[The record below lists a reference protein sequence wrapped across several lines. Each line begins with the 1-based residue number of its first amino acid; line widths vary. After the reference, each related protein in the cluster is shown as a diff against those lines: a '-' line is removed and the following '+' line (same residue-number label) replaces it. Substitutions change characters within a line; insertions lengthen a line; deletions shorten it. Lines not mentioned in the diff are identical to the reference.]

1 MSEFLKHDSVKLLW
15 RQSILAAE
23 ERLALTLPLHLEE
36 YLTELL
42 IRFSDKP
49 DLAQQLLAKN
59 FLKAQQQKTPLRVMQ
74 LQTVGDQCLL
84 YAGLFPQAAEAKLV
98 TIRYF
103 VEIGQTAYA
112 HVSHAMH
119 DLFWLLAKH
128 FVRLMD
134 VLQSLRPDST
144 LMPLMAYEQW
154 REVGSERAYM
164 LLKSYT
170 NGTPI
175 R

>member
-1 MSEFLKHDSVKLLW
+1 MSNLLRHESVQQLW
-15 RQSILAAE
+15 QHSIREAE
-23 ERLALTLPLHLEE
+23 GRLALTLPAHLEH

-42 IRFSDKP
+42 IRYSDKP
-49 DLAQQLLAKN
+49 DLAQQVFATN
-59 FLKAQQQKTPLRVMQ
+59 FLEAKQQPPKLRAMH
-74 LQTVGDQCLL
+74 LQIVGDQCLL
-84 YAGLFPQAAEAKLV
+84 YAGLFPQVAEAKLV

-103 VEIGQTAYA
+103 VDMGQSAYA
-112 HVSHAMH
+112 NVSHALH

-134 VLQSLRPDST
+134 VLQSLRPDSS
-144 LMPLMAYEQW
+144 LLPLMAYEQW
-154 REVGSERAYM
+154 REVGSERAYL